1 VAARGLPGARPI
13 VDRII
18 DEVGQE
24 KSHPLASLMDV
35 LGVLRQKI
43 RDGEGAV
50 ASTRG
55 ACAPRIAE
63 KISRP

>member
-1 VAARGLPGARPI
+1 LL
-13 VDRII
+13 DRII

-35 LGVLRQKI
+35 LGVLRQKV

-55 ACAPRIAE
+55 ARHGGQAVRYPDAE
-63 KISRP
+63 KIRVYDSS